1 MGNLTMNI
9 RGATTPKAGKV
20 LTINRDPEVIR
31 ILEVNL
37 THANLAVISADNG
50 AAALRKAHT
59 EKPDVILLDP
69 ALPDMDGLEVCQR
82 LKESQHSNH
91 IPVILIGA
99 KRSKYKTIMAV
110 DNAVQN
116 IPKPFDP
123 KEVVTLV
130 QAYLRRK
137 ERTENINPLTGLPNK
152 LQVTNEITELIE
164 QNKSFT
170 ALYIAMDNLKAFNKV
185 YGYSHGDH
193 AIGLLANIVS
203 EAVRM
208 FGNPEDLAGHLGSD
222 KFVIITKNE
231 KARNLCRRIITDF
244 NGRLKSLYT
253 IEDLQTGYIEY
264 ESPLGRGEQSPI
276 ICLRIAAVNNQK
288 HAFRHH
294 LEVSEAAAEQLAYLR
309 RFPGSNCYFDLRDIG
324 MEPDSNGFRTGIPH
338 APGKELKDLQGVLAW
353 FAFLTSE
360 INTPIM
366 VINDCLNR
374 FEAGK
379 SRNILSD
386 EHSTLITIRE
396 NINQLSRIF
405 KGLESLITT
414 ECPFIS
420 SVPDEINLIDILNWV
435 IEQIQ
440 ERAEQKR
447 IAIDIRGIEA
457 HLERLIVDGNSLTQ
471 SLLYL
476 LRAEVELSSPKD
488 QIHIYIS
495 DNSEE
500 SIDIQVHN
508 SSHNIPDYLLDMI
521 LQDQP
526 VNLQSDAP
534 RNELYIARLLLQG
547 LGGNLNI
554 ICEKGKGTN
563 YTITLPKRWQSW
575 MQEINALLYATDTSR
590 KEAHTE
596 LDNIQHLLSELVEKI
611 PPALYGRL
619 DRLHSRVQEL
629 GVLCNRSLF
638 LTEDFN
644 SRLEKQ
650 QDRLLQQEAEQLSML
665 EALLAISSQIAGQM
679 HIKYI
684 FNNESAQRVAKNAM
698 IIANEFRLSE
708 SERQALHH
716 AALLKDLALALSPQ
730 DMRNQMVVPTME
742 EAIAVRAQ
750 FNLVWKSLSTIPFL
764 SRALVFIMYRYEKYD
779 GVGNRFGAKST
790 SIPLGARILA
800 VADTF
805 DSLTSGLLP
814 RGALSPKMAV
824 QEIVDNLG
832 IRFDPDIINAFMRVW
847 RRKELDSASGES

>member
-1 MGNLTMNI
+1 MGNLTMNV
-9 RGATTPKAGKV
+9 RGATPPKAGKV

-37 THANLAVISADNG
+37 THANLDVISADNG
-50 AAALRKAHT
+50 ASALRKVHT

-116 IPKPFDP
+116 ISKPFDP

-137 ERTENINPLTGLPNK
+137 ERKENINPLTGLPNK

-170 ALYIAMDNLKAFNKV
+170 AIYIAMDNLKALNKV

-193 AIGLLANIVS
+193 AIRLLANIVS

-208 FGNPEDLAGHLGSD
+208 FGNPDNLVGHLGSN

-253 IEDLQTGYIEY
+253 IEDLHTSYIEY

-276 ICLRIAAVNNQK
+276 ICLRIAVVNNQK

-324 MEPDSNGFRTGIPH
+324 MEPDTNGFGTGIPH
-338 APGKELKDLQGVLAW
+338 AHRKELKDLQGVLAW

-374 FEAGK
+374 LEAGK
-379 SRNILSD
+379 SGNTLSD
-386 EHSTLITIRE
+386 EHSILVTIHE
-396 NINQLSRIF
+396 NINLLSRIF
-405 KGLESLITT
+405 KGLESLIIT

-420 SVPDEINLIDILNWV
+420 NVPDEVNLVDILNWV
-435 IEQIQ
+435 IKQIQ
-440 ERAEQKR
+440 EKTEQKR
-447 IAIDIRGIEA
+447 IEIDIRGIEKN
-457 HLERLIVDGNSLTQ
+457 LGRLMVDGNSLTQ
-471 SLLYL
+471 SLFYL

-488 QIHIYIS
+488 RLHIYIS
-495 DNSEE
+495 DNGEE
-500 SIDIQVHN
+500 SIDIQIHN
-508 SSHNIPDYLLDMI
+508 SNHNIPDYLLDMM

-526 VNLQSDAP
+526 VNLQPDAP
-534 RNELYIARLLLQG
+534 RNELYLARLLLQG

-554 ICEKGKGTN
+554 ICEKGKGTD
-563 YTITLPKRWQSW
+563 YTITVPKRWQSW

-596 LDNIQHLLSELVEKI
+596 LDNIQHLLLELVEKI
-611 PPALYGRL
+611 PPALYDRL

-638 LTEDFN
+638 LAEDFN
-644 SRLEKQ
+644 SLLEKQ
-650 QDRLLQQEAEQLSML
+650 QDRLLQQEAEQLSTL
-665 EALLAISSQIAGQM
+665 EALLAINSQIAGQM

-684 FNNESAQRVAKNAM
+684 FNTESAQRVAKYTM
-698 IIANEFRLSE
+698 TIANEFRLSE

-716 AALLKDLALALSPQ
+716 ASLLKDLALALSPQ
-730 DMRNQMVVPTME
+730 DIIDQMVVPTIE

-764 SRALVFIMYRYEKYD
+764 SRALVFIMHRYEKYD
-779 GVGNRFGAKST
+779 GMGNRFGAKNT
-790 SIPLGARILA
+790 SIPLGAQILA

-832 IRFDPDIINAFMRVW
+832 IRFDPDVINTFMRVW
-847 RRKELDSASGES
+847 RRKELDSTSGES

>member
-1 MGNLTMNI
+1 MNV
-9 RGATTPKAGKV
+9 RGAITPKAGKV
-20 LTINRDPEVIR
+20 LAINRDPEVIR

-37 THANLAVISADNG
+37 THANLDVISADNG
-50 AAALRKAHT
+50 AAALHKVHT

-69 ALPDMDGLEVCQR
+69 ALPDMDGLEVYQR
-82 LKESQHSNH
+82 LKESRYSNH

-99 KRSKYKTIMAV
+99 KRSKYKTITAI
-110 DNAVQN
+110 DSAVQN
-116 IPKPFDP
+116 ITKPFDP

-137 ERTENINPLTGLPNK
+137 ERAENINPLTGLPNK
-152 LQVTNEITELIE
+152 AQVINEITELIE
-164 QNKSFT
+164 QNESFT
-170 ALYIAMDNLKAFNKV
+170 ALYIAMDNLRAFNKV

-222 KFVIITKNE
+222 KFVVITKNE

-276 ICLRIAAVNNQK
+276 ICLRIAVVNNQK
-288 HAFRHH
+288 HTFRHH

-324 MEPDSNGFRTGIPH
+324 MEPDTSGFRTGIPH
-338 APGKELKDLQGVLAW
+338 DPKKELKDLQGVLAW
-353 FAFLTSE
+353 FAFLTTE

-374 FEAGK
+374 LEAGK
-379 SRNILSD
+379 SGNTLSD
-386 EHSTLITIRE
+386 ERSTLVTIRK
-396 NINQLSRIF
+396 NINQLSHIF

-414 ECPFIS
+414 ECPFIG
-420 SVPDEINLIDILNWV
+420 SVPDEVNLVDILNWV
-435 IEQIQ
+435 IKQVQ
-440 ERAEQKR
+440 EEAEQKR
-447 IAIDIRGIEA
+447 IVIDIRGIEEY
-457 HLERLIVDGNSLTQ
+457 LGRLMVDGNSLTQ

-488 QIHIYIS
+488 QLHIYIS

-500 SIDIQVHN
+500 SIDIQIHN
-508 SSHNIPDYLLDMI
+508 SSHNIPDYLLDMR
-521 LQDQP
+521 LWDKP
-526 VNLQSDAP
+526 VNLPPDAP
-534 RNELYIARLLLQG
+534 RNELYLARLLLQG

-554 ICEKGKGTN
+554 ISEKGKGTN
-563 YTITLPKRWQSW
+563 YTVTVPKRWQSW

-590 KEAHTE
+590 KEARAE
-596 LDNIQHLLSELVEKI
+596 LDNIQHLLSKLVEKI
-611 PPALYGRL
+611 PPALYDRL

-638 LTEDFN
+638 LAEDFN

-650 QDRLLQQEAEQLSML
+650 QDRLLQQEVEQFSTL
-665 EALLAISSQIAGQM
+665 EALLAVSNQIASQM
-679 HIKYI
+679 HIKYL
-684 FNNESAQRVAKNAM
+684 FDTESAQRVAKNALT
-698 IIANEFRLSE
+698 IANEFRLSD

-730 DMRNQMVVPTME
+730 DMIEQMVVLTIE

-764 SRALVFIMYRYEKYD
+764 SRALVFIAYRYEKYD

-790 SIPLGARILA
+790 STPLGARILA
-800 VADTF
+800 VVDTF

-814 RGALSPKMAV
+814 RGELSPKMAV

-832 IRFDPDIINAFMRVW
+832 IRFDPDVINAFMRVW
-847 RRKELDSASGES
+847 RRKELDSASGEY